1 MIIAYVKY
9 KNVKVLA
16 IDKITAGSVWLYYT
30 NSDWLSSRSSLKFF
44 DPNVCKMS
52 PEIGD
57 RGQRFAK

>member
-30 NSDWLSSRSSLKFF
+30 NSD
-44 DPNVCKMS
+44 
-52 PEIGD
+52 
-57 RGQRFAK
+57 